1 MTTPHDSSFSD
12 AIRDRVQKWLI
23 EEGWRVEPREV
34 SGAQWHFA
42 AVDSGRRLLNIRQ
55 RTGKF
60 DQVSILGGV
69 RLSEDEQ
76 SRFDALPQER
86 QQAFVWEVRFDLLR
100 MNLDF
105 ANIDLPLGA
114 MRVTQDAYFDGGLSK
129 DAFFNKLEDVRRGIV
144 LIQFHVWRLL
154 GLPRRTTTS
163 TEPEPP
169 ETRPDT
175 PI

>member
-1 MTTPHDSSFSD
+1 MTGDASFSD
-12 AIRDRVQKWLI
+12 AIRDRVQKWLT
-23 EEGWRVEPREV
+23 EEGWKVEARTV
-34 SGAQWHFA
+34 AGAQWHFA
-42 AVDSGRRLLNIRQ
+42 AIDPGRRLLNIRQ

-69 RLSEDEQ
+69 RLSEAEQ
-76 SRFDALPQER
+76 ARFDALPEER

-144 LIQFHVWRLL
+144 LIQFHIWRLL
-154 GLPRRTTTS
+154 GMPKRPS
-163 TEPEPP
+163 GSDP

>member
-1 MTTPHDSSFSD
+1 MTGDASFSE
-12 AIRDRVQKWLI
+12 AIRDRVRKWLS
-23 EEGWRVEPREV
+23 EEGWRVATREV
-34 SGAQWHFA
+34 PGSQWHFT
-42 AVDSGRRLLNIRQ
+42 AVDSGRRVLNIRQ

-60 DQVSILGGV
+60 DQVSIIGGV
-69 RLSEDEQ
+69 RLSADEQ
-76 SRFDALPQER
+76 SRFEALPEE
-86 QQAFVWEVRFDLLR
+86 QQQSFVWDVRFDLLR

-154 GLPRRTTTS
+154 GVPQRPAS
-163 TEPEPP
+163 DP
-169 ETRPDT
+169 ETRPDA